1 MDDQLQQKN
10 KQTRNT
16 MVAIEKS
23 EILEAIKQMPNRDR
37 LEVMEFVVKL
47 LREDINRTT
56 EKLSLRDAAE
66 IMRPFY
72 AEGRSLTEFV
82 DTNTEDFYE
91 YQEYA

>member
-1 MDDQLQQKN
+1 
-10 KQTRNT
+10 
-16 MVAIEKS
+16 
-23 EILEAIKQMPNRDR
+23 
-37 LEVMEFVVKL
+37 MEFVVKL

>member
-23 EILEAIKQMPNRDR
+23 EILEVIKQMPNRDR
-37 LEVMEFVVKL
+37 LDVMEFVVKL
-47 LREDINRTT
+47 LREDINRT

-72 AEGRSLTEFV
+72 TEGSSLTEFV